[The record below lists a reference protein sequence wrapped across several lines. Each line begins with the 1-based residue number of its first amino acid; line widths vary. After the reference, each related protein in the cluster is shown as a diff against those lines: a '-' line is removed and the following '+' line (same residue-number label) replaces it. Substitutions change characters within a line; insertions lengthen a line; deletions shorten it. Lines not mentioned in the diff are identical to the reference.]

1 MTIFFPHPPSS
12 LYTPL
17 LHLLPSFVFL
27 LPPPLL
33 TPFSLSIHVDCLSLP
48 RCSWEPL
55 IAPLALPRFPSCH
68 RIPIVAGTHFKRS
81 MAQVA
86 KQPRTELTAGK
97 AAVVDARRFMRRVV
111 YACQRSLRT
120 MHHTPHITFS
130 WSALLGK
137 ERNFESKPLHP
148 DNEDNPNVKKKAKI
162 SWKYESIQGHKHLFF
177 SVEEA

>member
-1 MTIFFPHPPSS
+1 MGEGVWHHGMDRWGVTTHLGNDHLFPSPSLLLIYTSPSS
-12 LYTPL
+12 PPL
-17 LHLLPSFVFL
+17 FCISA
-27 LPPPLL
+27 PPPPL

-55 IAPLALPRFPSCH
+55 IAPLALPCFPSCH

-130 WSALLGK
+130 
-137 ERNFESKPLHP
+137 
-148 DNEDNPNVKKKAKI
+148 
-162 SWKYESIQGHKHLFF
+162 
-177 SVEEA
+177 